1 MSPSVRE
8 SVSQSGI
15 CLFHFEET
23 KLLFVRKC
31 EITTSEGNKLA
42 CSFVTL
48 DRNGE
53 KIGVENL
60 ETPANGV
67 LPHAILRS
75 QDIDQI
81 ILFPQ

>member
-1 MSPSVRE
+1 MSD
-8 SVSQSGI
+8 
-15 CLFHFEET
+15 FDT
-23 KLLFVRKC
+23 KLLLRRG

-53 KIGVENL
+53 KIAVENL

-67 LPHAILRS
+67 LPHAIVRS
-75 QDIDQI
+75 QDIDKI

>member
-1 MSPSVRE
+1 MSS
-8 SVSQSGI
+8 
-15 CLFHFEET
+15 EEQAARAT
-23 KLLFVRKC
+23 LRLDFISLINKLNGRKC